1 MQNDDYEGWP
11 TTRCFPRTMN
21 EAFPDDV
28 ENAEWWY
35 PPEQRWQDKVFM
47 MLSVWLWIAVA
58 IFLMKD

>member
-1 MQNDDYEGWP
+1 MQNNDYEGWP

-47 MLSVWLWIAVA
+47 TFSVWLWIAVA